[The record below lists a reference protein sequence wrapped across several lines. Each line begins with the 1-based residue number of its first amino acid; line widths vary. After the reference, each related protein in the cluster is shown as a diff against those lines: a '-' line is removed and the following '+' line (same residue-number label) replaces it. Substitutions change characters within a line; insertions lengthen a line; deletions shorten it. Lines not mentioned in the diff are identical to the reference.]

1 MAMVLHRP
9 LTRLELSLVAVTF
22 GIAIVVFVDRM
33 LDVMELAERTA
44 MEVTLSNVT
53 AALNTRFVF
62 EKLKGDDGPAWESR
76 DPFEL
81 LSMRPPSDNWSY
93 DAEQKE
99 LVYRPS
105 LRRYLHIDE
114 PGNALRFRL
123 TPQRGGVGY
132 RLVPAAG
139 FRWLAVEVFP
149 LDSIKGRCFS

>member
-1 MAMVLHRP
+1 LVFRRS
-9 LTRLELSLVAVTF
+9 LTRLELSLAAAVF
-22 GIAIVVFVDRM
+22 GIALVLFVDRM

-62 EKLKGDDGPAWESR
+62 EKLKGDNPAWESR

-105 LRRYLHIDE
+105 LRRYLHTE
-114 PGNALRFRL
+114 TPGNVLRFRL
-123 TPQRGGVGY
+123 APHRAGAGY
-132 RLVPAAG
+132 QLVPAAG
-139 FRWLAVEVFP
+139 FQWLAVEVLP
-149 LDSIKGRCFS
+149 LVSAKGHCFS